1 MACLLLSTLLVSTHV
16 RVSGRGRVCS
26 PICPDDEVGVHAA
39 TCPPQLCAED
49 LPAVMQEVVLPLA
62 YIGAIRCMHAAEA
75 CSCHFPGMREPPPL
89 PIHTFGDSTI
99 RQLSYAIR
107 HGQHSSALINSV
119 NVEQQAAWCTRHTKN
134 TSTLCTEATMRVMD
148 DQNVNKKLLNKQKN
162 IRKNETGYSSGD
174 CQGSD
179 RCDRQWPVTT
189 PPPTHF
195 VVRYLGD

>member
-134 TSTLCTEATMRVMD
+134 TSTLCTS
-148 DQNVNKKLLNKQKN
+148 Q
-162 IRKNETGYSSGD
+162 
-174 CQGSD
+174 
-179 RCDRQWPVTT
+179 
-189 PPPTHF
+189 PT
-195 VVRYLGD
+195 